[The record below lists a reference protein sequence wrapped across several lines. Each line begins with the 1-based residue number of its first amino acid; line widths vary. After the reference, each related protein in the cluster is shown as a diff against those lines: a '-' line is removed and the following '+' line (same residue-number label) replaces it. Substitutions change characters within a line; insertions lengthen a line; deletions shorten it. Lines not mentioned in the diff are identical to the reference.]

1 MAVIAPG
8 GYPYP
13 PRTPPR
19 TPEEL
24 RKEKIFLK
32 RILLIGAVGVVVTAT
47 TMATGVIYFTS
58 RFEPPPKIEYFEDV
72 TESGGR
78 VKPVIRTNRG
88 GEYFFRG
95 KCFRD
100 LYNGEIIT
108 CEYIQKSDLEKS
120 VHE

>member
-1 MAVIAPG
+1 MAFIAPG
-8 GYPYP
+8 GYSY
-13 PRTPPR
+13 PPR